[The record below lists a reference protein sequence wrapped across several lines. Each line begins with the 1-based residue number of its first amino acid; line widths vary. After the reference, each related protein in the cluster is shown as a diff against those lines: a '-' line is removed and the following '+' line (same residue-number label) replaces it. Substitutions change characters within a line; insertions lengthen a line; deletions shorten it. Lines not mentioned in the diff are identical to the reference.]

1 MTAFNKDQYLE
12 QLQMYYSG
20 EEQDREQFLH
30 DMEDSLDCYLSE
42 HPDAAEDEIYQLLG
56 HPDELRQ
63 EFQQKQDQMQITRRE
78 HTRKSL
84 IAAFLIAAIITLGCF
99 THLAYKQIVDSSGE
113 GKIST
118 YTSDIDATAVPA
130 ITNRPEPIWQTDESA
145 P

>member
-1 MTAFNKDQYLE
+1 MATFNKNQYLE

-30 DMEDSLDCYLSE
+30 DMEDSMDCYLAD

-63 EFQQKQDQMQITRRE
+63 EYQQKQEQMQINRRE
-78 HTRKSL
+78 HTRKAL
-84 IAAFLIAAIITLGCF
+84 IAAFLTAALITLGCF
-99 THLAYKQIVDSSGE
+99 THHAYQQIVDGSGE

-118 YTSDIDATAVPA
+118 YIGEEDKTPPPVMTDF
-130 ITNRPEPIWQTDESA
+130 PEPIWQTD
-145 P
+145 